1 MALVSVACPLE
12 RAARHSAESAR
23 GLHHGDVPLPRVI
36 ATPAAPATPSWHCV
50 AGCGAGIALGLGAA
64 QRARPRCQRQSMENQ
79 IEMEEELT
87 NGDYCTV
94 ALGEPEDQWAQ
105 VSPDANKRLRDTF
118 LAVVSY
124 ILPVVGPALAFWQWS
139 NVLQLTHVVLGDER
153 QLLELMQVTLTPA
166 TNGIV
171 IASLSIAFGTLTS
184 LTISSLRQRQKEIRQ
199 CLNKEA
205 CDIRLLQAL
214 FVSMFRL
221 NVEDSCRSS
230 CSEADV
236 EKMTVYLRCLELLH
250 MYAARIHSE
259 STADA
264 DLAALQRQTV
274 PDTELLSILNS
285 LVVLRQPPR
294 FSVMSV
300 RDDVAV
306 RVSRLNDF
314 RSDRLSSIN
323 TAFPP
328 LHWVILALLAS
339 SITLCFLIEVD
350 QSEGRFLAERPEDS
364 TRLRLVFTIMTGSF
378 CGLTALCADLNDLF
392 RGSFNV
398 NESASQLKV
407 VGEVI
412 QLENRQ
418 IIQGFQAWSRQRVPE
433 KTRTNLNF

>member
-1 MALVSVACPLE
+1 MALVPVACPLD
-12 RAARHSAESAR
+12 RAARHSESAR
-23 GLHHGDVPLPRVI
+23 GLQQGDVPLPRVI
-36 ATPAAPATPSWHCV
+36 ATPATPSWHCI
-50 AGCGAGIALGLGAA
+50 AGVALGLRAV
-64 QRARPRCQRQSMENQ
+64 QRARPRCQRQSIENQ

-94 ALGEPEDQWAQ
+94 ALGDLPEDQWAQ

-124 ILPVVGPALAFWQWS
+124 ILPVVGPALAFWQWN
-139 NVLQLTHVVLGDER
+139 NVLHVTHVLLGDER

-230 CSEADV
+230 RSEADV
-236 EKMTVYLRCLELLH
+236 EKMTLYLRCLELLH

-274 PDTELLSILNS
+274 PDTELLGILNS
-285 LVVLRQPPR
+285 LVVLHQPPR

-418 IIQGFQAWSRQRVPE
+418 LMQGFQAWSRQRVPE
-433 KTRTNLNF
+433 KTGSNFNF

>member
-1 MALVSVACPLE
+1 VE
-12 RAARHSAESAR
+12 
-23 GLHHGDVPLPRVI
+23 
-36 ATPAAPATPSWHCV
+36 
-50 AGCGAGIALGLGAA
+50 
-64 QRARPRCQRQSMENQ
+64 
-79 IEMEEELT
+79 EEELP

-94 ALGEPEDQWAQ
+94 PWGEPADQWAK
-105 VSPDANKRLRDTF
+105 VSPDANKKLRDTF

-124 ILPVVGPALAFWQWS
+124 ILPVVGPAVAFWQWR
-139 NVLQLTHVVLGDER
+139 NILQMTHALLGDER

-214 FVSMFRL
+214 FVSTFRL
-221 NVEDSCRSS
+221 EVEESCRSRHTNGS
-230 CSEADV
+230 SESELETLNV
-236 EKMTVYLRCLELLH
+236 HLRCLELLQ

-264 DLAALQRQTV
+264 DMAALQRQTV
-274 PDTELLSILNS
+274 PDTELLTILNS
-285 LVVLRQPPR
+285 LVVLRQPPP

-300 RDDVAV
+300 RDDATV

-328 LHWVILALLAS
+328 LHWVILSLLAS

-364 TRLRLVFTIMTGSF
+364 LRLRLVFTIMTGSF

-407 VGEVI
+407 VGEVME
-412 QLENRQ
+412 LENLQ
-418 IIQGFQAWSRQRVPE
+418 LKQGLQGFQASSRQRVHE
-433 KTRTNLNF
+433 RT

>member
-1 MALVSVACPLE
+1 M
-12 RAARHSAESAR
+12 ES
-23 GLHHGDVPLPRVI
+23 
-36 ATPAAPATPSWHCV
+36 
-50 AGCGAGIALGLGAA
+50 
-64 QRARPRCQRQSMENQ
+64 Q

-94 ALGEPEDQWAQ
+94 ALGDLPEDQWAQ

-124 ILPVVGPALAFWQWS
+124 ILPVVGPALAFWQWN
-139 NVLQLTHVVLGDER
+139 NVLHVTHVLLGDER

-274 PDTELLSILNS
+274 PDTELLGILNS

-350 QSEGRFLAERPEDS
+350 QSEGRFLAER
-364 TRLRLVFTIMTGSF
+364 SF
-378 CGLTALCADLNDLF
+378 SLKTA
-392 RGSFNV
+392 S
-398 NESASQLKV
+398 
-407 VGEVI
+407 
-412 QLENRQ
+412 
-418 IIQGFQAWSRQRVPE
+418 
-433 KTRTNLNF
+433 

>member
-1 MALVSVACPLE
+1 MAHVLVTHSPQLANPSSGSRC
-12 RAARHSAESAR
+12 ARYVRHDHR
-23 GLHHGDVPLPRVI
+23 FYRQVLH
-36 ATPAAPATPSWHCV
+36 
-50 AGCGAGIALGLGAA
+50 
-64 QRARPRCQRQSMENQ
+64 RPRAQIFFTSSACSTFAFGLVLRGRYSKHRRNAIQ
-79 IEMEEELT
+79 IELEEEEELPE
-87 NGDYCTV
+87 GDYCAVVLDETT
-94 ALGEPEDQWAQ
+94 PPQDQWTQ
-105 VSPDANKRLRDTF
+105 VSQDTNKKLRDTL

-124 ILPVVGPALAFWQWS
+124 ILPVVGPAFAFWQWK
-139 NVLQLTHVVLGDER
+139 NILAVNHYLLGDER

-214 FVSMFRL
+214 FVSLFRL
-221 NVEDSCRSS
+221 SVDKRCGERLHMEEVS
-230 CSEADV
+230 
-236 EKMTVYLRCLELLH
+236 VYLRCLDLLQ
-250 MYAARIHSE
+250 MYAARVHSE
-259 STADA
+259 STSNA

-274 PDTELLSILNS
+274 PDTELLGVLDS
-285 LVVLRQPPR
+285 LIVIQQPPR

-314 RSDRLSSIN
+314 RSDRLSSLN

-328 LHWVILALLAS
+328 LHWVILGLLAS

-350 QSEGRFLAERPEDS
+350 QSEGRFLAEKPADS
-364 TRLRLVFTIMTGSF
+364 LRLRMVFTLMTGSF

-392 RGSFNV
+392 RGPFLNTMTV
-398 NESASQLKV
+398 ESIAAP
-407 VGEVI
+407 
-412 QLENRQ
+412 R
-418 IIQGFQAWSRQRVPE
+418 
-433 KTRTNLNF
+433 

>member
-1 MALVSVACPLE
+1 MALRRMDLAVHPA
-12 RAARHSAESAR
+12 SASRVHLHTSAKATCSSR
-23 GLHHGDVPLPRVI
+23 WHWPSTLFPCVHFTGL
-36 ATPAAPATPSWHCV
+36 S
-50 AGCGAGIALGLGAA
+50 LGLRAV
-64 QRARPRCQRQSMENQ
+64 QRARSRRNANLE
-79 IEMEEELT
+79 ILEVEEEELP

-94 ALGEPEDQWAQ
+94 PWGEPADQWAK
-105 VSPDANKRLRDTF
+105 VSPDANKKLRDTF

-124 ILPVVGPALAFWQWS
+124 ILPVVGPAVAFWQWR
-139 NVLQLTHVVLGDER
+139 NILQMTHALLGDER

-214 FVSMFRL
+214 FVSTFRL
-221 NVEDSCRSS
+221 EVEESCRSRHKNGG
-230 CSEADV
+230 SESEMETLNV
-236 EKMTVYLRCLELLH
+236 HLRCLELLQ
-250 MYAARIHSE
+250 MYAARIQYE

-264 DLAALQRQTV
+264 DMAALQRQTV
-274 PDTELLSILNS
+274 PDTELLTILNS

-300 RDDVAV
+300 RDDATV

-328 LHWVILALLAS
+328 LHWVILSLLAS

-364 TRLRLVFTIMTGSF
+364 LRLRLVFTIMTGSF

-407 VGEVI
+407 VGEVME
-412 QLENRQ
+412 LENLQ
-418 IIQGFQAWSRQRVPE
+418 LKQGLQGFQASSRQRVHE
-433 KTRTNLNF
+433 RT